1 MSQWKTEANK
11 LIFDGKAPMAL
22 LRYRYADADMAS
34 ADGLKQVLKPSFK
47 AFTAA
52 CYEAGML
59 TLSRGLPKHYV
70 FPDRMTRLQLDMDV
84 LQPIEN
90 KGAMI
95 PPPFDGSPKWIDTV
109 FTPYLR
115 KSRTAYS
122 VLQSS
127 ENEMQSAL
135 HQKLDTS
142 LVVGGGIANHVAL
155 EVNTIGRRRI
165 DILAITL
172 AMLCIIEMK
181 NIPLVA
187 LYEATMGVTLARTA
201 NGKDLTEGSIAL
213 IESFFKHIL
222 RLPISI
228 WTESDFNPD
237 YQN

>member
-1 MSQWKTEANK
+1 
-11 LIFDGKAPMAL
+11 
-22 LRYRYADADMAS
+22 
-34 ADGLKQVLKPSFK
+34 
-47 AFTAA
+47 
-52 CYEAGML
+52 
-59 TLSRGLPKHYV
+59 
-70 FPDRMTRLQLDMDV
+70 
-84 LQPIEN
+84 
-90 KGAMI
+90 
-95 PPPFDGSPKWIDTV
+95 
-109 FTPYLR
+109 
-115 KSRTAYS
+115 
-122 VLQSS
+122 
-127 ENEMQSAL
+127 MQSAL

-201 NGKDLTEGSIAL
+201 NGKDLTERSIAL

-237 YQN
+237 YQKLKAPSTPRTTFPTTLNEFFYHGWCDGAPGTWSIHALWAAADDQGAGYASELDTSVLPFDDDRFERHVLGYNDSNGEAIFGELHVLVVIVIAGVCVIARRAKRYSKPKKTQNVIFPVTKKTQ